1 MNKKLIAVAVAGA
14 LAVPGVALAQSSVTI
29 SGILKISFDNVK
41 IGDFNNTNPNT
52 GKAGRSAT
60 DPGNSSE
67 QRVADDSSRIIFGVK
82 EDLGGGL
89 AAIGQVDMRSTLDN
103 GGLSAAGNTFVG
115 LQSNTMGSL
124 TIGRHDLHYYN
135 RESELTAKAGSLKA
149 DSISILAFAG
159 GGGTAIANATRT
171 PNDIKWTSPNWGGF
185 TMIAAYST
193 NADGAAENDIGVVA
207 SKGSAWNL
215 NPNFKGSNFQIG
227 YSYWKDKGDAIS
239 TPAGVALFST
249 QPTTISPANCVAT
262 GAGTSVVCSTAAST
276 VQNEQRG
283 DRFYASYDIA
293 GFKFGVAYDKSTIT
307 DKTGSTGAPA
317 GTKVS
322 DREAWSIPIQY
333 VTGPHNI
340 YFHYDEA
347 KKDKGFAFS
356 DVSKNPTGA
365 GSGAKMFA
373 VAYVYDLSKRSSV
386 GITYAQIKNDPL
398 ATYNFFTTTSGIGSA
413 DAAVKP
419 GEDPSL
425 WALTVAH
432 KF

>member
-1 MNKKLIAVAVAGA
+1 MNKKLMAVAVAGA
-14 LAVPGVALAQSSVTI
+14 LAVPGMALAQSSVTI
-29 SGILKISFDNVK
+29 SGILKISFDNIK
-41 IGDFNNTNPNT
+41 IGDSASSRVGNN
-52 GKAGRSAT
+52 
-60 DPGNSSE
+60 SE
-67 QRVADDSSRIIFGVK
+67 NRVSDDSSRVIFGVK
-82 EDLGGGL
+82 EDLGNGL
-89 AAIGQVDMRSTLDN
+89 AAVGQVDMRTTLDN
-103 GGLSAAGNTFVG
+103 GGIGATGNTWVG
-115 LQSNTMGSL
+115 LQSSSWGKL
-124 TIGRHDLHYYN
+124 TVGRHDLHYFN
-135 RESELTAKAGSLKA
+135 RESELTAKAGDLKA

-159 GGGTAIANATRT
+159 GGGSAIANATRT
-171 PNDIKWTSPNWGGF
+171 PNDIQWVSPNWGGF

-227 YSYWKDKGDAIS
+227 YSYWKDKGDALA
-239 TPAGVALFST
+239 TPAGVALFPT
-249 QPTTISPANCVAT
+249 QPTTISPANCVST
-262 GAGTSVVCSTAAST
+262 GIGTSVVCTTGAAT

-293 GFKFGVAYDKSTIT
+293 GFKIGVAYDKSTIT
-307 DKTGSTGAPA
+307 DKIAGSKT
-317 GTKVS
+317 S
-322 DREAWSIPIQY
+322 DRDAWSIPIQY

-347 KKDKGFAFS
+347 RDDKGSKFS
-356 DVSKNPTGA
+356 GTANPTGQ
-365 GSGAKMFA
+365 GSGAKMYA

-398 ATYNFFTTTSGIGSA
+398 ASYNFFTTTSGIGSP
-413 DAAVKP
+413 DAAVKA

-425 WALTVAH
+425 WAVTVAH